1 VCDLPVVIKIAA
13 AEVLM
18 LGETKKFFTKNESQK

>member
-1 VCDLPVVIKIAA
+1 VCDLPVVIKVAA

-18 LGETKKFFTKNESQK
+18 LGETKKFFVKK

>member
-1 VCDLPVVIKIAA
+1 VCDLPVVIKVAA

-18 LGETKKFFTKNESQK
+18 LGETKKFFTKK